1 MPLARMCGAEAVRR
15 LTPQEQVESTMTG
28 RKRRAETASVSS
40 ETGRTARRAQTPP
53 EAQTGEATAAP
64 SDWPPTERISWFP
77 IPDEDE
83 LDPRVA
89 ELVARQR
96 EKLGAPNNVV
106 RVHAWRPELMLRWLE
121 LFDYISKGP
130 SGLSR
135 VEREMIGVVVSAENR
150 CIF

>member
-1 MPLARMCGAEAVRR
+1 MKTADI
-15 LTPQEQVESTMTG
+15 VESQ
-28 RKRRAETASVSS
+28 S
-40 ETGRTARRAQTPP
+40 
-53 EAQTGEATAAP
+53 AA
-64 SDWPPTERISWFP
+64 SDWAPTERISWFP
-77 IPDEDE
+77 VPDEED

-106 RVHAWRPELMLRWLE
+106 RCHSWRPEHMLRWLGLYE
-121 LFDYISKGP
+121 HIQKGP

-150 CIF
+150 CML

>member
-1 MPLARMCGAEAVRR
+1 MLTLARWVGPRAGALYFQPDDIACAIHTATEGAMDGKPPTSAGEGAEA
-15 LTPQEQVESTMTG
+15 
-28 RKRRAETASVSS
+28 
-40 ETGRTARRAQTPP
+40 
-53 EAQTGEATAAP
+53 AA

-77 IPDEDE
+77 IPAEAD

-89 ELVARQR
+89 ALVARQR

-106 RVHAWRPELMLRWLE
+106 RVHAWRPELLTRWLE
-121 LFDYISKGP
+121 LYEYISKGP

-150 CIF
+150 CLF